1 MSTTTLVR
9 QKFASQDLTVIIA
22 AHNPLG
28 ARVAERAGFDGIWAS
43 GFELSASYG
52 VPDASL
58 ISMTQHLE
66 MVRAIT
72 GAVGIPVVADID
84 TGYGNAINAAHAISQ
99 YELAGAAGVVIED
112 KTFPKETS
120 LLAGA
125 HQELVRVEEFEGK
138 IEAALNARRDKNFM
152 VIARTEALIA
162 GLGNEEALF
171 RAARYVKAGADAIL
185 VHSKSKTPDEIIEF
199 INSWDVDA
207 PLVLVPTAYPALD
220 EAEIARLGKVKLV
233 IYGNHTVRAIVT
245 ALEDVYAQIRRDKG
259 IAKAHDKIASV
270 EHIFELQGVDDMKK
284 LEKKYIR

>member
-1 MSTTTLVR
+1 M
-9 QKFASQDLTVIIA
+9 
-22 AHNPLG
+22 
-28 ARVAERAGFDGIWAS
+28 
-43 GFELSASYG
+43 
-52 VPDASL
+52 
-58 ISMTQHLE
+58 
-66 MVRAIT
+66 
-72 GAVGIPVVADID
+72 
-84 TGYGNAINAAHAISQ
+84 
-99 YELAGAAGVVIED
+99 
-112 KTFPKETS
+112 
-120 LLAGA
+120 
-125 HQELVRVEEFEGK
+125 
-138 IEAALNARRDKNFM
+138 NARRDKNFM

-162 GLGNEEALF
+162 GLGSEEALF

-207 PLVLVPTAYPALD
+207 PLVLVPTAYRALD

-259 IAKAHDKIASV
+259 IAKVHDKIVSV